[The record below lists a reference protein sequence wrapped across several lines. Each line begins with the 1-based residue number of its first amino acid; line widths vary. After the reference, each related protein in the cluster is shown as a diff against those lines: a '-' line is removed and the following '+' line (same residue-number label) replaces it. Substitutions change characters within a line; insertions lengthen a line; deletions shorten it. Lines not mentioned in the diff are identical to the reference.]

1 MVTLEGEGSWV
12 VGGER
17 VKTGFAA
24 ARVAPGAS
32 DFYGIS
38 WNDLGTAGAAQLA
51 VDVFLEGTRPAT
63 FRIRADDPKS
73 GRGAKDALIR
83 NELLNP
89 GWNRVDVPLVGMKS
103 GDGRDLDFS
112 ATVRRLQ
119 VSKRKEADDAAL
131 VGDGVFLVGAKDAP
145 KAPLLAALAAE
156 KDGAKR
162 ARLLREGLD
171 ALSES
176 DRVAVAVGVLKN
188 DRHARARRAAREALA
203 GCGLDASVAAVQ
215 AAAKG
220 ASAPDRP
227 ELAWALA
234 AMPNVAAR
242 AAAEKLAADPKA
254 DVLDRTAA
262 VTGLASAAAAPSITL
277 VAAAKAAPW
286 SIRAALAAAYR
297 KAGLTL
303 GADGL
308 IALLEGETAPR
319 IIGDAAD
326 ALAHLSGTDLGV
338 DAAAWKRWWE
348 ANRGKTGARKPA
360 TTKYGTGRFYGIT
373 VPPGRTAFV
382 LDTSGSMREPV
393 VGGPAAKWVAE
404 APHLKGKTIKT
415 RLDLAAEELAHALES
430 LGNGATVGVIAYS
443 ESAQWI
449 SKGYEPLDAA
459 LRDKLSTR
467 VRALTAARKTNIYD
481 GLNLAFRPQKKTGPM
496 DTSEG
501 PDTLFLLSDGNPST
515 GKIEDIQELRDEVL
529 AWNLG
534 RAIRIH
540 CVNVGDADA
549 RLLRALASSSGGTY
563 LDLKSDRPEPPDEE
577 PKK

>member
-1 MVTLEGEGSWV
+1 MTLEGEGSWV

-24 ARVAPGAS
+24 ARVTPGTS

-38 WNDLGTAGAAQLA
+38 WLDLGTAGAAQLA

-89 GWNRVDVPLVGMKS
+89 GWNRIDVPLVGMKT

-171 ALSES
+171 ALSEP

-203 GCGLDASVAAVQ
+203 GCGADGSVAAVQ
-215 AAAKG
+215 AAMKG
-220 ASAPDRP
+220 ATAPDRP

-242 AAAEKLAADPKA
+242 AAAEKLAVDPKA
-254 DVLDRTAA
+254 DALDRTAA

-286 SIRAALAAAYR
+286 SIRAALVAAYR
-297 KAGLTL
+297 KAGLAL

-415 RLDLAAEELAHALES
+415 RLDLAAEELAHALDS

-459 LRDKLSTR
+459 LRDKLSSR

-534 RAIRIH
+534 RSIRIH